1 MPAKRSDPAAIEL
14 LVLDVDGVLTDGRLY
29 YSARGEVLKVFDVKD
44 GLGIKRLMAA
54 GVTVAIIS
62 GRRSPMVKRRARD
75 LGIKHVYQG
84 SADKLP
90 IFERLRRRLKLD
102 AAACAIVGDDLPD
115 VPVMRA
121 AGLAFAVADAH
132 PVAIQ
137 AADRVT
143 PQSGGRGAVRSVCD
157 LLISAREGAVLD
169 EARDSAT
176 LAGRRDETKSAGRAR
191 GRSTGDL
198 SGRRSGA

>member
-1 MPAKRSDPAAIEL
+1 MPARRTDPAAIEL

-54 GVTVAIIS
+54 GVEVAIIS
-62 GRRSPMVKRRARD
+62 GRRSAMVTRRARD
-75 LGIKHVYQG
+75 LGIAHVYQG

-90 IFERLRRRLKLD
+90 IFERLCKRLKLD
-102 AAACAIVGDDLPD
+102 ASACAIVGDDLPD

-132 PVAIQ
+132 PAAIQ
-137 AADRVT
+137 AADMVT
-143 PQSGGRGAVRSVCD
+143 PRAGGRGAVRSICD
-157 LLISAREGAVLD
+157 LLLAAREPAGAT
-169 EARDSAT
+169 AT
-176 LAGRRDETKSAGRAR
+176 RGRATR
-191 GRSTGDL
+191 TG
-198 SGRRSGA
+198 G

>member
-1 MPAKRSDPAAIEL
+1 MPAKPSDPAAIEL

-75 LGIKHVYQG
+75 LGIKHIYQG

-90 IFERLRRRLKLD
+90 IFERLRTRLKID

-115 VPVMRA
+115 VPIMRA

-143 PQSGGRGAVRSVCD
+143 PQAGGRGAVRSGCD
-157 LLISAREGAVLD
+157 LLISARENAALD
-169 EARDSAT
+169 APSDVAT
-176 LAGRRDETKSAGRAR
+176 AATRRDDTKRASRAR
-191 GRSTGDL
+191 VG
-198 SGRRSGA
+198 RSGA

>member
-1 MPAKRSDPAAIEL
+1 MLTRRTDPAAIEL

-44 GLGIKRLMAA
+44 GLGIKRLLAA
-54 GVTVAIIS
+54 GVQVAIIS
-62 GRRSPMVKRRARD
+62 GRRSPMVVRRARD
-75 LGIKHVYQG
+75 LGIEHVYQG

-90 IFERLRRRLKLD
+90 IFERLRKRLKLD
-102 AAACAIVGDDLPD
+102 PAACAIVGDDLPD

-137 AADRVT
+137 SADMVT
-143 PQSGGRGAVRSVCD
+143 PQAGGRGAVRSICD
-157 LLISAREGAVLD
+157 LLIAARER
-169 EARDSAT
+169 ARLIAAPDRARAT
-176 LAGRRDETKSAGRAR
+176 AAR
-191 GRSTGDL
+191 GRAS
-198 SGRRSGA
+198 RRGA